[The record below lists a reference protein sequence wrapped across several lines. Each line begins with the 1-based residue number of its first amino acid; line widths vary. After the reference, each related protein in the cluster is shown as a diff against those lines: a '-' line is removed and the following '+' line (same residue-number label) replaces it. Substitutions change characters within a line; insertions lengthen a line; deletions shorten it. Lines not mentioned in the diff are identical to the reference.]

1 MTFHNSIHG
10 DTVLPEL
17 FFCEQPERE
26 QCLAF
31 AREVQVPYLIAVLL
45 WQRGIRDFRQAREY
59 LNPQLSDLPSP
70 FLMKDM
76 DLAVALVSQALREN
90 WPLYIHGDYDVDG
103 ITGSALLARFFR
115 LLDRDTICYQPDR
128 LTQGYGLQP
137 DFLRANAPAPG
148 QPALLITVD
157 CGVSDINEVQLAK
170 DLGFKVIVTDHHLPG
185 EELPPADVLLNPHQ
199 KDCRFPSPEL
209 AGVGVAFFLACA
221 IRSHLLAEGNLSRE
235 KSPNLKKLT
244 DLVAMGTVADVM
256 PLTGIN
262 RILVKAGLEIMNQ
275 PDCTWAWAL
284 NKQQNSYYTGLFTSE
299 DISYKF
305 APRINAAGRL
315 GKPELSFYLL
325 STDDPER
332 CHELAARIERL
343 NQDRRELEGE
353 ALNRVLAVCERQ
365 ESTGASAFVVY
376 GSFHQGIIGI
386 IASRVVDRFNKPV
399 IVFTDDLSSPGTI
412 KGSGR
417 TVPSV
422 NLHDALQACSEVI
435 IQFGGHAMAAGLS
448 IDKANLDIF
457 TGQFEA
463 TVADLNA
470 RGVDRAAIRIDYR
483 AEQEE
488 VLDKIFIQC
497 YSTMQPFGNGNYE
510 PVFMLSNPE
519 FSKVGTVK
527 NHLTFALR
535 SKGQEYRGIGFGM
548 AEQLKC
554 IQGGPVQI
562 AVKLKNSVY
571 RGERVIE
578 LHAVDIRTV
587 D

>member
-1 MTFHNSIHG
+1 MSFHKSRQG
-10 DTVLPEL
+10 DTGLPER
-17 FFCEQPERE
+17 FFCEQPEME
-26 QCLAF
+26 QCLQF
-31 AREVQVPYLIAVLL
+31 AREVQVPYPIAVLL
-45 WQRGIRDFRQAREY
+45 WQRGIRDSRQAREY

-76 DLAVALVSQALREN
+76 NLAVALVSQALREN

-103 ITGSALLARFFR
+103 IAGSALLARFFR
-115 LLDRDTICYQPDR
+115 QLDRDTICYQPDR
-128 LTQGYGLQP
+128 LTEGYGLQP
-137 DFLRANAPAPG
+137 DFLRANAPASG
-148 QPALLITVD
+148 QTALLITVD
-157 CGVSDINEVQLAK
+157 CGVSDINEVRLAK

-185 EELPPADVLLNPHQ
+185 DELPPADVLLNPHQ
-199 KDCRFPSPEL
+199 KDCRFPYPEL

-221 IRSHLLAEGNLSRE
+221 IRSHLIAEGHMSRE

-244 DLVAMGTVADVM
+244 DLVAMGTVADIM

-262 RILVKAGLEIMNQ
+262 RILVKAGLEIMNH

-305 APRINAAGRL
+305 APRVNAAGRL
-315 GKPELSFYLL
+315 GKPELSFHLL
-325 STDDPER
+325 SIDNPEK
-332 CHELAARIERL
+332 CHELAAQIERL

-353 ALNRVLAVCERQ
+353 ALNRVLAECERQ
-365 ESTGASAFVVY
+365 ERSGASAFVVY

-386 IASRVVDRFNKPV
+386 IASRVVDRFNKPA
-399 IVFTDDLSSPGTI
+399 IVFTDDLSCPGTI

-422 NLHDALQACSEVI
+422 NLHHALQACSGLI

-448 IDKANLDIF
+448 IDRANLDAF

-463 TVADLNA
+463 TVADLHVKGEN
-470 RGVDRAAIRIDYR
+470 RAAIPIDYC
-483 AEQEE
+483 AEQED
-488 VLDKIFIQC
+488 VLDKIFIQH
-497 YSTMQPFGNGNYE
+497 YNNMQPFGNGNHE

-554 IQGGPVQI
+554 IQDGPVQI
-562 AVKLKNSVY
+562 ALKLKNTVY
-571 RGERVIE
+571 RGERVVE
-578 LHAVDIRTV
+578 LHAVDIRTAE
-587 D
+587 